1 VLELQNSLAHKST
14 QRTKRKMKI
23 AARLQGKQTRKD
35 QSKVGM
41 ETNKETAVQRL
52 ELKQTR
58 KQQRKAQMEIYKK
71 TPERG
76 LNGKKQE
83 TSQAKAGMEWK
94 QTRKR
99 QSEGSNGKK

>member
-1 VLELQNSLAHKST
+1 
-14 QRTKRKMKI
+14 
-23 AARLQGKQTRKD
+23 
-35 QSKVGM
+35 M
-41 ETNKETAVQRL
+41 ETNKKTAEQRL
-52 ELKQTR
+52 EWKQTR
-58 KQQRKAQMEIYKK
+58 KQQRKAQMEKYKK

-83 TSQAKAGMEWK
+83 NSEAKAGMEWK